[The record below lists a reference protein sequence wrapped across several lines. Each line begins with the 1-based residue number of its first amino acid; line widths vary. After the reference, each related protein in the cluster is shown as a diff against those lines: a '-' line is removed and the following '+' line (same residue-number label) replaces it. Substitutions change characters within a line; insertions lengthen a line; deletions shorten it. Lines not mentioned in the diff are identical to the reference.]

1 MTTTTISCS
10 ITAMATKNKQRL
22 TLFINP
28 IIAKQA
34 KAQAVIKDQT
44 LTALVEK
51 ALIAYLPKVTIIKKV
66 VKSL

>member
-10 ITAMATKNKQRL
+10 ITVMATNNKQRL

-34 KAQAVIKDQT
+34 KAQAIIEDLT
-44 LTALVEK
+44 LTTLVEK
-51 ALIAYLPKVTIIKKV
+51 ALIAYLPKVTIIRKV